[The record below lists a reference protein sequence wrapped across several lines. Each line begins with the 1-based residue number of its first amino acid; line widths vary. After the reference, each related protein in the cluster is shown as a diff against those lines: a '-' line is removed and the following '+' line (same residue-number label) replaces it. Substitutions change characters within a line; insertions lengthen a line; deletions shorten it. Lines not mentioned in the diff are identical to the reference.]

1 MRGVPQVG
9 GGRGVRPGTEPT
21 CCTAFDGERRM
32 VSFHSLRRDELAAL
46 HARHQQEYAE
56 LQSKKLALDLTRGKP
71 SSEQLDLSNALLS
84 LPGDDYRDEDG
95 TDTRNYGG
103 QHGLPGLRAIFGEL
117 LGIPVPNLIAGNN
130 SSLEMMHDVI
140 VFSML
145 HGGVDSPR
153 PWKDEPTVKFLCPVP
168 GYDRHFAINESL
180 GIEMISIPMRDDG
193 PDVDLVEELVAVDP
207 AIKGMWAVPVFSN
220 PTGVTYS
227 WETARRLVQMH
238 TAANDFRLFWD
249 NAYAVHTLTLDFVR
263 QIDVL
268 GLAATAG
275 NPNRPYVFA
284 STSKI
289 TFAGAGV
296 SFFGGSLGNIAWY
309 LQYAGKKSIGPDKVN
324 QLRHL
329 RFFGDADGVR
339 LQMLRHQQILAP
351 KFALAL
357 EILDKRLRDSQIASW
372 TEPKGGYFI
381 SLDVLPGTARRTVAL
396 AKDAGIA
403 VTEAG
408 ASFPYR
414 KDPDDKNIRIA
425 PTFPSIPDLRDAI
438 DGLATC
444 ALLAAT
450 ESLLARAGVGAR
462 R

>member
-1 MRGVPQVG
+1 
-9 GGRGVRPGTEPT
+9 
-21 CCTAFDGERRM
+21 
-32 VSFHSLRRDELAAL
+32 VSFQSLSRDELRVQHDL
-46 HARHQQEYAE
+46 QRRNYAD
-56 LQSKKLALDLTRGKP
+56 LQAKKLALDLTRGKP
-71 SSEQLDLSNALLS
+71 SSQQLDLSNALLS
-84 LPGDDYRDEDG
+84 LPGDGNFRDDEG

-103 QHGLPGLRAIFGEL
+103 QHGLTGLRAIFGEL

-130 SSLEMMHDVI
+130 ASLELMHDTV

-145 HGGVDSPR
+145 YGGLDSVR
-153 PWKDEPTVKFLCPVP
+153 PWIQEPSVKFLCPSP
-168 GYDRHFAINESL
+168 GYDRHFSITETL
-180 GIEMISIPMRDDG
+180 GIEMIPVPMHDDG
-193 PDVDLVEELVAVDP
+193 PDVDLIEELVAADP
-207 AIKGMWAVPVFSN
+207 AIKGMWCVPVYAN
-220 PTGVTYS
+220 PTGAVYS
-227 WETARRLVQMH
+227 WEVVRRLVQMH
-238 TAANDFRLFWD
+238 TAADDFRLFWD
-249 NAYAVHTLTLDFVR
+249 NAYPVHTLTSEFVR
-263 QIDVL
+263 QVDVL
-268 GLAATAG
+268 GLAAQAG
-275 NPNRPYVFA
+275 HPNRPFVFA

-329 RFFGDADGVR
+329 KFLRDADGVR
-339 LQMLRHQQILAP
+339 AHMMRHQQVLGP

-357 EILDKRLRDSQIASW
+357 DILDRRLSDSKIASW

-381 SLDVLPGTARRTVAL
+381 SLDVLPGTAKRTVAL

-414 KDPDDKNIRIA
+414 NDPGDTNIRIA
-425 PTFPSIPDLRDAI
+425 PSFPPLSDLSDAI

-450 ESLLARAGVGAR
+450 ESLLESEPVGDGR
-462 R
+462 

>member
-1 MRGVPQVG
+1 M
-9 GGRGVRPGTEPT
+9 
-21 CCTAFDGERRM
+21 
-32 VSFHSLRRDELAAL
+32 S
-46 HARHQQEYAE
+46 
-56 LQSKKLALDLTRGKP
+56 LQSLNRADLTAQYERFQRDYADLQAKKLSLDLTRGKP
-71 SSEQLDLSNALLS
+71 APEQLDLANGLLG
-84 LPGDDYRDEDG
+84 LPGPDDYRSDDG

-103 QHGLPGLRAIFGEL
+103 LQGLPELRAIFGEL
-117 LGIPVPNLIAGNN
+117 LGIAVPNLIAGNN
-130 SSLEMMHDVI
+130 ASLEFMHDAI

-153 PWKDEPTVKFLCPVP
+153 PWGQEPVVKFLCPVP
-168 GYDRHFAINESL
+168 GYDRHFAITETM
-180 GIEMISIPMRDDG
+180 GIEMIPVPMREDG
-193 PDVDLVEELVAVDP
+193 PDVDLIEELVAADP
-207 AIKGMWAVPVFSN
+207 AIKGMWIVPVFGN
-220 PTGVTYS
+220 PTGITYS
-227 WETARRLVQMH
+227 WETVRRLVQMK
-238 TAANDFRLFWD
+238 TAAPDFRLFWD
-249 NAYAVHTLTLDFVR
+249 NAYAVHTLTAEFPH

-268 GLAATAG
+268 GLAAAAG

-309 LQYAGKKSIGPDKVN
+309 LQYAGKRSIGPDKVN

-339 LQMLRHQQILAP
+339 RHMRRHQEILAP
-351 KFALAL
+351 KFELAA
-357 EILDKRLRDSQIASW
+357 EILQRRLDDAKIASW
-372 TEPKGGYFI
+372 TDPKGGYFI
-381 SLDVLPGTARRTVAL
+381 SLDVWPGTARRTVAL

-425 PTFPSIPDLRDAI
+425 PSFPSSGDLRDAV

-444 ALLAAT
+444 ALLAAA
-450 ESLLARAGVGAR
+450 EHLLG
-462 R
+462 

>member
-1 MRGVPQVG
+1 
-9 GGRGVRPGTEPT
+9 
-21 CCTAFDGERRM
+21 M
-32 VSFHSLRRDELAAL
+32 VSFQSLGRDELQAQ
-46 HARHQQEYAE
+46 HEVQRHNYAD
-56 LQSKKLALDLTRGKP
+56 LQAKKLSLDLTRGKP

-84 LPGDDYRDEDG
+84 LPGPEYRDEDG

-103 QHGLPGLRAIFGEL
+103 LHGLPGLRAIFGEL
-117 LGIPVPNLIAGNN
+117 LGIGVPNLIAGNN
-130 SSLEMMHDVI
+130 ASLELMHDTV
-140 VFSML
+140 VFSLL

-153 PWKDEPTVKFLCPVP
+153 PWSQEPVIKFLCPSP
-168 GYDRHFAINESL
+168 GYDRHFAITESL
-180 GIEMISIPMRDDG
+180 GIEMITVPMREDG
-193 PDVDLVEELVAVDP
+193 PDVDLIEELVAADP
-207 AIKGMWAVPVFSN
+207 AIKGMWCVPVFAN
-220 PTGVTYS
+220 PTGITYT
-227 WETARRLVQMH
+227 WEVVRRLVQMN
-238 TAANDFRLFWD
+238 TAAPDFRLFWD
-249 NAYAVHTLTLDFVR
+249 NAYAVHTLTHEFLR
-263 QIDVL
+263 QVDVL
-268 GLAATAG
+268 GLAAQSG
-275 NPNRPYVFA
+275 HPNRPYVFA

-329 RFFGDADGVR
+329 KFFGDADGVR
-339 LQMLRHQQILAP
+339 LQMQRHQQILAP

-357 EILDKRLRDSQIASW
+357 EILDRRLGESKIASW

-381 SLDVLPGTARRTVAL
+381 SLDVLPGTAKRTVAL

-414 KDPDDKNIRIA
+414 KDPEDKNIRIA
-425 PTFPSIPDLRDAI
+425 PSFPTIADLGEAI

-450 ESLLARAGVGAR
+450 ESLLR
-462 R
+462 

>member
-1 MRGVPQVG
+1 M
-9 GGRGVRPGTEPT
+9 
-21 CCTAFDGERRM
+21 
-32 VSFHSLRRDELAAL
+32 SFQSLGRDELAAQ
-46 HARHQQEYAE
+46 HEQQQRNYAE
-56 LQSKKLALDLTRGKP
+56 LTAKGLKLDLTRGKP
-71 SSEQLDLSNALLS
+71 SAAQLDLSNALLE
-84 LPGDDYRDEDG
+84 LPGSGPDAFRDSNG

-103 QHGLPGLRAIFGEL
+103 LHGLPELRAIFGEL
-117 LGIPVPNLIAGNN
+117 LGIAVPNLIAGNN
-130 SSLEMMHDVI
+130 ASLELMHDIV

-153 PWKDEPTVKFLCPVP
+153 PWAAEPVVKFLCPAP
-168 GYDRHFAINESL
+168 GYDRHFAICETL
-180 GIEMISIPMRDDG
+180 GIEMLTVPMNEDG
-193 PDVDLVEELVAVDP
+193 PDVDLIEELVAADP
-207 AIKGMWAVPVFSN
+207 AIKGMWCVPVYSN

-227 WETARRLVQMH
+227 WEKARRLVQMR
-238 TAANDFRLFWD
+238 TAASDFRLMWD
-249 NAYAVHTLTLDFVR
+249 NAYAVHTLTHDFER
-263 QIDVL
+263 NIDVL
-268 GLAATAG
+268 GLAEAAG
-275 NPNRPYVFA
+275 NPNRPLVFA

-296 SFFGGSLGNIAWY
+296 SFFGGSLGNITWY
-309 LQYAGKKSIGPDKVN
+309 LQYAEKKSIGPDKVN

-339 LQMLRHQQILAP
+339 LHMQRHQQLLAP
-351 KFALAL
+351 KFAAVL
-357 EILDKRLRDSQIASW
+357 EILEDRLGESKIASW

-408 ASFPYR
+408 ATFPYR
-414 KDPDDKNIRIA
+414 KDPEDKNIRIA
-425 PTFPSIPDLRDAI
+425 PTFPAEPELRGAI

-450 ESLLARAGVGAR
+450 EALVGASR
-462 R
+462 

>member
-1 MRGVPQVG
+1 M
-9 GGRGVRPGTEPT
+9 
-21 CCTAFDGERRM
+21 
-32 VSFHSLRRDELAAL
+32 SFQSLGRDELQAQHEL
-46 HARHQQEYAE
+46 LRGSYAE
-56 LQSKKLALDLTRGKP
+56 LQAKKLSLDLTRGKP
-71 SSEQLDLSNALLS
+71 STEQLDLSNALLT
-84 LPGDDYRDEDG
+84 LPGEGNFRDDEG

-103 QHGLPGLRAIFGEL
+103 QHGLTGLRAIFGEL

-130 SSLEMMHDVI
+130 ASLELMHDAV

-153 PWKDEPTVKFLCPVP
+153 PWMSEPTVKFLCPAP
-168 GYDRHFAINESL
+168 GYDRHFAITETL
-180 GIEMISIPMRDDG
+180 GIEMIPVPMLDDG
-193 PDVDLVEELVAVDP
+193 PDVDLVEELVVADP
-207 AIKGMWAVPVFSN
+207 AVKGMWCVPVYAN
-220 PTGVTYS
+220 PTGAVYS
-227 WETARRLVQMH
+227 WEVVRRLVQMKS
-238 TAANDFRLFWD
+238 AADDFRLVWD
-249 NAYAVHTLTLDFVR
+249 NAYPVHTLTTDFVR
-263 QIDVL
+263 QVDVL
-268 GLAATAG
+268 GLAAQAG
-275 NPNRPYVFA
+275 HPNRPFVFA

-329 RFFGDADGVR
+329 KFLRDADGVR
-339 LQMLRHQQILAP
+339 SHMLRHRQVLAP
-351 KFALAL
+351 KFALVL
-357 EILDKRLRDSQIASW
+357 DILDKRLSESKIASW
-372 TEPKGGYFI
+372 TEPSGGYFI
-381 SLDVLPGTARRTVAL
+381 SLDVLPGTAKRTVAL

-414 KDPDDKNIRIA
+414 NDPEDTNIRIA
-425 PTFPSIPDLRDAI
+425 PSFPPLSDLAEAI

-450 ESLLARAGVGAR
+450 ESQLGTD
-462 R
+462 